1 MDKLFIL
8 FIILIILGIVVGV
21 SNQNIVDNSLNNIK
35 TILEGEANQE
45 PIANLSTNYNNITNS
60 YNNSTKKINSNN
72 TTNNSNNNI
81 DNNSNN
87 NGIND
92 TNSNN
97 NGINDTNSNNSNFN
111 EKNSL
116 INSTTPVKT
125 YNNNGISFSYPSY
138 WSFDQLSKFLSL
150 YQKEYLS
157 RWDDGLIFYISDN
170 SLEEELEIQ
179 KSERF
184 KQPTNITV
192 DGKKA
197 YSLTSTK
204 ADYWHQLVIVQKNKT
219 HSYVF
224 IFYCDRELK
233 KQDKILFNEILKTM
247 KLE

>member
-8 FIILIILGIVVGV
+8 FIILIILGILVGV
-21 SNQNIVDNSLNNIK
+21 SNQNIVDNILNNIK
-35 TILEGEANQE
+35 TILEGEVNQE

-60 YNNSTKKINSNN
+60 YNNSTNKINSNN
-72 TTNNSNNNI
+72 NNINNNNSNNNSNNI
-81 DNNSNN
+81 DNNSN
-87 NGIND
+87 
-92 TNSNN
+92 
-97 NGINDTNSNNSNFN
+97 FN
-111 EKNSL
+111 ENGL
-116 INSTTPVKT
+116 INSNTPVKT

-138 WSFDQLSKFLSL
+138 WSFDQLNKFLSL

-170 SLEEELEIQ
+170 SLKEELELQ

-204 ADYWHQLVIVQKNKT
+204 ADYWHQLIIVQKNKT

>member
-35 TILEGEANQE
+35 TILEGEVNQE

-60 YNNSTKKINSNN
+60 YNNSTNKINSNN
-72 TTNNSNNNI
+72 NNSNNI
-81 DNNSNN
+81 D
-87 NGIND
+87 
-92 TNSNN
+92 
-97 NGINDTNSNNSNFN
+97 NNSNFN
-111 EKNSL
+111 EKNGL
-116 INSTTPVKT
+116 INSNTPVKT

-138 WSFDQLSKFLSL
+138 WSFDQLNKFLSL

-170 SLEEELEIQ
+170 SLKEELELQ

-204 ADYWHQLVIVQKNKT
+204 ADYWHQLIIVQKNKT

>member
-21 SNQNIVDNSLNNIK
+21 SNQNIVDDSLNNIK

-45 PIANLSTNYNNITNS
+45 PIANLSTNYNNTTNS
-60 YNNSTKKINSNN
+60 YNNSTNKTNSNSKINSNN
-72 TTNNSNNNI
+72 IT
-81 DNNSNN
+81 DN
-87 NGIND
+87 
-92 TNSNN
+92 
-97 NGINDTNSNNSNFN
+97 NSNNSNFN
-111 EKNSL
+111 EKSDL
-116 INSTTPVKT
+116 INSNNPVKT

-138 WSFDQLSKFLSL
+138 WSFDQLNKFLSL

-170 SLEEELEIQ
+170 SLEEELELQ
-179 KSERF
+179 KSKRF

-204 ADYWHQLVIVQKNKT
+204 ADYWHQLIIVQKNKT

>member
-1 MDKLFIL
+1 
-8 FIILIILGIVVGV
+8 
-21 SNQNIVDNSLNNIK
+21 
-35 TILEGEANQE
+35 
-45 PIANLSTNYNNITNS
+45 TN
-60 YNNSTKKINSNN
+60 KINSNN
-72 TTNNSNNNI
+72 NNINNNNSNNNSNNI
-81 DNNSNN
+81 DNNSN
-87 NGIND
+87 
-92 TNSNN
+92 
-97 NGINDTNSNNSNFN
+97 FN
-111 EKNSL
+111 ENGL
-116 INSTTPVKT
+116 INSNTPVKT

-138 WSFDQLSKFLSL
+138 WSFDQLNKFLSL

-170 SLEEELEIQ
+170 SLKEELELQ

-204 ADYWHQLVIVQKNKT
+204 ADYWHQLIIVQKNKT

>member
-8 FIILIILGIVVGV
+8 FIILIILGIIVGA
-21 SNQNIVDNSLNNIK
+21 SNQNIVDNSINNIK

-60 YNNSTKKINSNN
+60 YNNSTNKINSNN
-72 TTNNSNNNI
+72 NNNDNSNNNS
-81 DNNSNN
+81 DNNS
-87 NGIND
+87 D
-92 TNSNN
+92 
-97 NGINDTNSNNSNFN
+97 FN
-111 EKNSL
+111 EKNGL
-116 INSTTPVKT
+116 INSNKPVKT

-170 SLEEELEIQ
+170 SLEEELELQ

-184 KQPTNITV
+184 KQPTNIRV

-204 ADYWHQLVIVQKNKT
+204 ADYWHQLIIVQKNKT